1 MYDFFAQ
8 ASSLHTNEQARAIK
22 FYVEPSSV
30 QINRASILE
39 LSVHSKCP
47 VEREPGRRI
56 KNIINSSVRLEHR
69 SEPAGV
75 RVVGRG
81 LEDGQ
86 NGKNFILFVCPFQT
100 PIPAGTVGA
109 RCLPAAGPATGHPLL
124 HSFILPCR
132 RRRPDVNFRL
142 LGGDYL
148 S

>member
-47 VEREPGRRI
+47 VRQVPNHTMALRRQRRPYYSTFQRADF
-56 KNIINSSVRLEHR
+56 K
-69 SEPAGV
+69 
-75 RVVGRG
+75 
-81 LEDGQ
+81 
-86 NGKNFILFVCPFQT
+86 GKT
-100 PIPAGTVGA
+100 PIRRAVIDNIRKATEMLLIPSRFVFIQFRRFGFSTPSSSRVA
-109 RCLPAAGPATGHPLL
+109 RIT
-124 HSFILPCR
+124 R
-132 RRRPDVNFRL
+132 RRRRFSAR
-142 LGGDYL
+142 

>member
-47 VEREPGRRI
+47 VGGLTILAFRYLCKE
-56 KNIINSSVRLEHR
+56 IIANLAQLVCIGIAGIIMVWRLSEFDNRARQQNADSV
-69 SEPAGV
+69 
-75 RVVGRG
+75 
-81 LEDGQ
+81 
-86 NGKNFILFVCPFQT
+86 QT
-100 PIPAGTVGA
+100 PWLASA
-109 RCLPAAGPATGHPLL
+109 SA
-124 HSFILPCR
+124 SFMM
-132 RRRPDVNFRL
+132 FMHA
-142 LGGDYL
+142 